1 VAPHLN
7 QPSYLTWLLDTL
19 SSRVSFPHYSQLTL
33 FRPRS
38 IVTMPFLTATL
49 FHMQMR
55 LTIPQTVWLA
65 ARLLFCGVQHSVMT
79 GLSRKERLLKH
90 AAVIWSRVTMD
101 VMEGAPT
108 TGNTRFIFPRCTSS
122 THSQKSMEMLLLS
135 DQLLPSR
142 QTALRADRKP
152 LSKDQHVQQ
161 TRSWIKLPIGHS
173 SLPLARL

>member
-1 VAPHLN
+1 VHRKRKC
-7 QPSYLTWLLDTL
+7 STVL
-19 SSRVSFPHYSQLTL
+19 S
-33 FRPRS
+33 
-38 IVTMPFLTATL
+38 
-49 FHMQMR
+49 
-55 LTIPQTVWLA
+55 QTVWLA
-65 ARLLFCGVQHSVMT
+65 ARLLFCGVQYSVVT

-108 TGNTRFIFPRCTSS
+108 NTRFIFPRCTSS

-142 QTALRADRKP
+142 QTALRADHKP
-152 LSKDQHVQQ
+152 FSKDQHVQQ

-173 SLPLARL
+173 SLPLARCQISVIRNTSVHGPIRNNYSVLRHN